1 MSVYE
6 HILDNRDRMV
16 ADYLRKQLSDADVFR
31 LVSAYFSIYGYEQLA
46 EELDR
51 VRLVRF
57 LFGDPASVDRLDPGE
72 KEPRY
77 FEITE
82 TSLAP
87 NTVLRQKFLARRCA
101 KWVQRQEVEVRSV
114 SESGLLHGKMYL
126 TDDAAGGGSAV
137 VGSSNFTRNGLGG
150 GKRPNLEINLASTDR
165 EARREL
171 RTWFDDLWSDQGL
184 TDDAKQQVLTALG
197 RLGEEHAPEFVYFKT
212 LFELFREEINARL
225 DSNQRLADLHLH
237 DTEVWNTLYEFQ
249 KDGVRSVISGLQ
261 RYNGCIL
268 ADSVGLGKTYTALA
282 VIKYYELRNE
292 RVLVLC
298 PRKLRDN
305 WSLYPVHNNQR
316 DNPFLS
322 DRFGYTLL
330 SHTDLSRDR
339 GMAGS
344 VDLSRFNWS
353 SFDLLVIDESHN
365 FRNHTGQ
372 RYQRLVDEIID
383 QGAQTKV
390 LMLSATPV
398 NTSLLDLRN
407 QIYLMT
413 SRRVDAFRESLGLS
427 NISTLLTTAQREF
440 KRWEKEQAGQPR
452 RDKSRLL
459 EKLGADFLR
468 LLDAVSIARSR
479 RQIEQFY
486 AQEMERIGQFP
497 NHEKPENRYPPT
509 DLHGQL
515 SYKELADRIG
525 RFELSIYRPSDYLID
540 EDRRKELAEEREQR
554 NFNQQDREHWLI
566 GMMRTNFLKRLES
579 SPHSLTLTLERTVDK
594 IDTLIER
601 IERYRAGQPT
611 GSDVADVLPDQDEDD
626 EEFFVNRAR
635 HPYHLRQLDLDQWR
649 KDMRRDRATLDSAR
663 AQVAAITPDRD
674 GKLRAIKQIIREKV
688 QRPTTDL
695 DGRTNR
701 KILVFTSFK
710 DTAEYLYEN
719 LAGLADSLDI
729 NVAMVSGDAT
739 RTSVGTNNFNAILT
753 RFAPR
758 ARNRPASDDSDEIDL
773 LIGTDCISEGQNLQ
787 DCDTTLNYDI
797 HWNPVRLIQRLGRI
811 DRIGSRNPSVRM
823 VNFWPTADMDVY
835 LDLKNRVYAR
845 MALAD
850 MAATGDGDPLTE
862 EGVQLQL
869 TFRDEQLVR
878 LRDEILDIDELDDIP
893 TMSDFT
899 LDYFFAQL
907 LRYLEKNRDQ
917 LERTPYGAHA
927 ITAPSIPPAGPG
939 VVFFLRHRSG
949 HTETGQ
955 RLASPVHPFYL
966 VYIRNDGRV
975 RFGCANAR
983 QVLEVFET
991 TSVGRSEAILRL
1003 CDVFNAETDDGRD
1016 MDRYDKL
1023 LTAVVGHVTRAHNRT
1038 QIASLGI
1045 GASRDFILPRSS
1057 ETPRAATDFE
1067 LVTWL
1072 VISNS
1077 E

>member
-1 MSVYE
+1 MSIYE
-6 HILDNRDRMV
+6 HILDNRDRTV
-16 ADYLRKQLSDADVFR
+16 ADYLRKQLSAADVFR
-31 LVSAYFSIYGYEQLA
+31 LVSAYFSIYGFEQLEA
-46 EELDR
+46 ELGRIRET
-51 VRLVRF
+51 RF

-82 TSLAP
+82 TGLAP

-101 KWVQRQEVEVRSV
+101 EWVQRPEVEVRSV

-150 GKRPNLEINLASTDR
+150 GRRPNLEINLASTDR

-171 RTWFDDLWSDQGL
+171 RAWFDDLWTDKGL

-197 RLGEEHAPEFVYFKT
+197 RLGDEHPPELIYFKT
-212 LFELFREEINARL
+212 LFELFREEIDARL

-237 DTEVWNTLYEFQ
+237 DTAVWNALYEFQ

-305 WSLYPVHNNQR
+305 WGLYPVHNNQQ

-322 DRFGYTLL
+322 DRFSYTLL

-372 RYQRLVDEIID
+372 RYQRLLDEIIE

-413 SRRVDAFRESLGLS
+413 AGRADTFRESLGLS
-427 NISTLLTTAQREF
+427 DLSTLLTTAQREF
-440 KRWEKEQAGQPR
+440 KGWEKEQAGLQR

-486 AQEMERIGQFP
+486 AHEMERIGQFP
-497 NHEKPENRYPPT
+497 NHEKPDNRYPPT
-509 DLHGQL
+509 DLNGQL
-515 SYKELADRIG
+515 SYKELADQIG

-540 EDRRKELAEEREQR
+540 EDRRKQLAEEREQR
-554 NFNQQDREHWLI
+554 NFNQQDRERWLI
-566 GMMRTNFLKRLES
+566 AMMRTNFLKRLES
-579 SPHSLTLTLERTVDK
+579 SPHSLTLTLERTVGK

-601 IERYRAGQPT
+601 IERYRAGQPG

-635 HPYHLRQLDLDQWR
+635 HPYHLRQLDLDKWQE
-649 KDMRRDRATLDSAR
+649 DMGRDRATLDSAR
-663 AQVAAITPDRD
+663 EHVAAITPDRD
-674 GKLRAIKQIIREKV
+674 GKLREIKQVIREKV
-688 QRPTTDL
+688 QLPTTDL
-695 DGRTNR
+695 DGRSNR
-701 KILVFTSFK
+701 KVLVFTSFK

-719 LAGLADSLDI
+719 LADLADSLDV
-729 NVAMVSGDAT
+729 NVAMVAGDAT
-739 RTSVGTNNFNAILT
+739 RTSLGANNFNAILT

-758 ARNRPASDDSDEIDL
+758 ARNRPSGDDSAEIDL

-797 HWNPVRLIQRLGRI
+797 HWNPVRLVQRLGRV
-811 DRIGSRNPSVRM
+811 DRIGSRNPAVRM
-823 VNFWPTADMDVY
+823 VNFWPTADMDAY
-835 LDLKNRVYAR
+835 LDLENRVYAR

-878 LRDEILDIDELDDIP
+878 LRDEVLDIDELDDIP

-907 LRYLEKNRDQ
+907 LRYLEQNRDQ
-917 LERTPYGAHA
+917 LERTPYGAYA
-927 ITAPSIPPAGPG
+927 VTEPAGPSSGPG
-939 VVFFLRHRSG
+939 VVFVLRHRTG
-949 HTETGQ
+949 PIKTGQ
-955 RLASPVHPFYL
+955 RVASPVHPFYL
-966 VYIRNDGRV
+966 VYIRDDGRV
-975 RFGCANAR
+975 RFGCANTR
-983 QVLEVFET
+983 QVLEVYET
-991 TSVGRSEAILRL
+991 TTVGRSEAILRL
-1003 CDVFNAETDDGRD
+1003 CDSFNAETGNGSN
-1016 MDRYDKL
+1016 MERYDEL
-1023 LTAVVGHVTRAHNRT
+1023 LSAVVAHVARAHSAT
-1038 QIASLGI
+1038 QSAGLGL
-1045 GASRDFILPRSS
+1045 GASREFILPRAS
-1057 ETPRAATDFE
+1057 EAPRGPTDFE

-1072 VISNS
+1072 VVSNA